1 MVDSLKSKRELNE
14 LTALSSELKYLT
26 KADIKNALKFAN
38 KLFSLASFQS
48 WQAP

>member
-1 MVDSLKSKRELNE
+1 MVDSLKSKREVDD
-14 LTALSSELKYLT
+14 LTALSSELRHLT

-48 WQAP
+48 CQAP